1 MPDYTPPQGVQD
13 EAAKAVEWIAEGLA
27 GDGFTATGRRRAQQL
42 ADGVAVSEDVVRR
55 MASYFARHEP
65 DTEAEGFNYG
75 EPGYPTPGRV
85 AWSAWGGDPG
95 RTWAESTLSSL
106 DSEDERGTSTQMSDE
121 TRDMPESIYP
131 VTPRQ
136 AALYDAVE
144 GVAELFGKFDQGIG
158 PDGAHYV
165 AESPFEGM
173 VCSSCVFYEGARACE
188 VVDGDIAP
196 EAVCKL
202 WIIPEALLPG
212 SESEGTDTTRSDMT
226 VNDEY
231 RRTDDGIELPEVE
244 HRRLADVE
252 LRMDGDTPV
261 LEGYALVYE
270 YRYDVAGGPE
280 AGGFTEVISRG
291 AAAKSAGEADVRLLV
306 NHDGVPLARSRG
318 GEGTLELE
326 SDDIGLKVRA
336 ELDPSNPTVQ
346 ELRSAMNRGDLDQM
360 SFAFRIPKGEGRQE
374 WSKDYSLRTIREVQL
389 FDVSVVTYPANP
401 ATVAKLR
408 NDEAPQAEEATDE
421 VVATGRR
428 LDVARAQ
435 FDRLARP

>member
-1 MPDYTPPQGVQD
+1 MT
-13 EAAKAVEWIAEGLA
+13 
-27 GDGFTATGRRRAQQL
+27 
-42 ADGVAVSEDVVRR
+42 
-55 MASYFARHEP
+55 
-65 DTEAEGFNYG
+65 
-75 EPGYPTPGRV
+75 
-85 AWSAWGGDPG
+85 
-95 RTWAESTLSSL
+95 
-106 DSEDERGTSTQMSDE
+106 DE
-121 TRDMPESIYP
+121 TREMPESIYP

-136 AALYDAVE
+136 KALYDAVE
-144 GVAELFGKFDQGIG
+144 GVAELFGKFDQGTG

-173 VCSSCVFYEGARACE
+173 VCSSCVFYGGARGCE

-196 EAVCKL
+196 EGVCKL
-202 WIIPEALLPG
+202 WIIPEALMPG
-212 SESEGTDTTRSDMT
+212 AESEGTDTTEPVRPDMT

-231 RRTDDGIELPEVE
+231 RRTDDGLEVPEVE

-252 LRMDGDTPV
+252 LRMDGDVPV

-270 YRYDVAGGPE
+270 YRYDIGGGPE
-280 AGGFTEVISRG
+280 DGGFTEVIARG

-318 GEGTLELE
+318 GEGTLQLK
-326 SDDIGLKVRA
+326 SDDVGLKVRA
-336 ELDPSNPTVQ
+336 ELDPANPTVQ

-360 SFAFRIPKGEGRQE
+360 SFAFKVPRGEGRQE
-374 WSKDYSLRTIREVQL
+374 WNSDYSLRTIREVQL

-408 NDEAPQAEEATDE
+408 SDEAPVEEATLE
-421 VVATGRR
+421 VVPTRS

-435 FDRLARP
+435 AERLLKA

>member
-1 MPDYTPPQGVQD
+1 M
-13 EAAKAVEWIAEGLA
+13 
-27 GDGFTATGRRRAQQL
+27 
-42 ADGVAVSEDVVRR
+42 
-55 MASYFARHEP
+55 
-65 DTEAEGFNYG
+65 TE
-75 EPGYPTPGRV
+75 
-85 AWSAWGGDPG
+85 
-95 RTWAESTLSSL
+95 
-106 DSEDERGTSTQMSDE
+106 E
-121 TRDMPESIYP
+121 TREMPESIYP

-136 AALYDAVE
+136 KALYDAVE
-144 GVAELFGKFDQGIG
+144 GVAELFGKFDQGTG

-165 AESPFEGM
+165 AESPFDGM
-173 VCSSCVFYEGARACE
+173 VCSSCVFYEGARGCE

-202 WIIPEALLPG
+202 WIIPEALMPG
-212 SESEGTDTTRSDMT
+212 AESEGTDTTEPVRSDMT

-231 RRTDDGIELPEVE
+231 RRTDDGLEVPEVE

-252 LRMDGDTPV
+252 LRMDGDVPV

-270 YRYDVAGGPE
+270 YRYDIGGGPE
-280 AGGFTEVISRG
+280 DGGFTEVIARG

-318 GEGTLELE
+318 GEGTLQLK
-326 SDDIGLKVRA
+326 SDDVGLKVRA
-336 ELDPSNPTVQ
+336 ELDPANPTVQ

-360 SFAFRIPKGEGRQE
+360 SFAFKVPRGEGRQE
-374 WSKDYSLRTIREVQL
+374 WNSDYSLRTIREVQL

-408 NDEAPQAEEATDE
+408 SDEAPVEEATLE
-421 VVATGRR
+421 VVPTRS

-435 FDRLARP
+435 AERLLKA

>member
-1 MPDYTPPQGVQD
+1 MT
-13 EAAKAVEWIAEGLA
+13 
-27 GDGFTATGRRRAQQL
+27 
-42 ADGVAVSEDVVRR
+42 
-55 MASYFARHEP
+55 
-65 DTEAEGFNYG
+65 
-75 EPGYPTPGRV
+75 
-85 AWSAWGGDPG
+85 
-95 RTWAESTLSSL
+95 
-106 DSEDERGTSTQMSDE
+106 DE
-121 TRDMPESIYP
+121 TREMPESIYP

-136 AALYDAVE
+136 KALYDAVE
-144 GVAELFGKFDQGIG
+144 GVAELFGKFDQGTG

-165 AESPFEGM
+165 AESPFDGM
-173 VCSSCVFYEGARACE
+173 VCSSCVFYEGARGCE

-202 WIIPEALLPG
+202 WIIPEALMPG
-212 SESEGTDTTRSDMT
+212 AESEGTDTTEPVRSDMT

-231 RRTDDGIELPEVE
+231 RRTADGIDVPELE

-252 LRMDGDTPV
+252 LRMDDDIPV

-270 YRYDVAGGPE
+270 YKYDIGGGPE
-280 AGGFTEVISRG
+280 EGGFTEVIARG

-318 GEGTLELE
+318 GEGTLQLK
-326 SDDIGLKVRA
+326 SDDVGLKVRA

-360 SFAFRIPKGEGRQE
+360 SFAFKVPRGEGRQE
-374 WSKDYSLRTIREVQL
+374 WSSDYSLRTIREVQL

-408 NDEAPQAEEATDE
+408 SDEAPVEEATLE
-421 VVATGRR
+421 VVPTRS

-435 FDRLARP
+435 AERLLKA

>member
-1 MPDYTPPQGVQD
+1 MT
-13 EAAKAVEWIAEGLA
+13 
-27 GDGFTATGRRRAQQL
+27 
-42 ADGVAVSEDVVRR
+42 
-55 MASYFARHEP
+55 
-65 DTEAEGFNYG
+65 
-75 EPGYPTPGRV
+75 
-85 AWSAWGGDPG
+85 
-95 RTWAESTLSSL
+95 
-106 DSEDERGTSTQMSDE
+106 DE
-121 TRDMPESIYP
+121 TREMPESIYP

-136 AALYDAVE
+136 KALYDAVE
-144 GVAELFGKFDQGIG
+144 GVAELFGKFDQGTG

-165 AESPFEGM
+165 AESPFDGM
-173 VCSSCVFYEGARACE
+173 VCSSCVFYEGARGCE

-202 WIIPEALLPG
+202 WIIPEALMPG
-212 SESEGTDTTRSDMT
+212 AESEGTDTTEPVRPDMT

-231 RRTDDGIELPEVE
+231 RRTADGIDVPELE

-252 LRMDGDTPV
+252 LRMDDDIPV

-270 YRYDVAGGPE
+270 YKYDIGGGPE
-280 AGGFTEVISRG
+280 EGGFTEVIARG

-318 GEGTLELE
+318 GQGTLQLK
-326 SDDIGLKVRA
+326 SDDVGLKVRA
-336 ELDPSNPTVQ
+336 ELDPANPTVQ

-360 SFAFRIPKGEGRQE
+360 SFAFKVPRGEGRQE
-374 WSKDYSLRTIREVQL
+374 WSSDYSLRTIREVQL

-408 NDEAPQAEEATDE
+408 SDEAPVEEATLE
-421 VVATGRR
+421 VVPTRS

-435 FDRLARP
+435 AERLLKA

>member
-1 MPDYTPPQGVQD
+1 MATFDPPKGVQD
-13 EAAKAVEWIAEGLA
+13 EAAMAVEWIADGLA

-42 ADGVAVSEDVVRR
+42 ADGEPVSEDVVRR

-65 DTEAEGFNYG
+65 DTQAEGFHYG
-75 EPGYPTPGRV
+75 EDGFPTPGRV

-95 RTWAESTLSSL
+95 RSWANSTVASL
-106 DSEDERGTSTQMSDE
+106 DGEGDRTGE
-121 TRDMPESIYP
+121 TMTEQREMPETIYP

-136 AALYDAVE
+136 QAQYAAIE
-144 GVAELFGKFDQGIG
+144 GVVELFDKYDQGVG

-165 AESPFEGM
+165 AESPFDGLA
-173 VCSSCVFYEGARACE
+173 CSSCLFYEGARACE
-188 VVDGDIAP
+188 VVAGDIAP
-196 EAVCKL
+196 EGVCKL
-202 WIIPEALLPG
+202 WIIPEALVPA
-212 SESEGTDTTRSDMT
+212 SESEGTDTPARSAMDA
-226 VNDEY
+226 EY
-231 RRTDDGIELPEVE
+231 RLTDDGVETPEVE

-252 LRMDGDTPV
+252 LRMEGDTPV
-261 LEGYALVYE
+261 LDGYALVYE

-291 AAAKSAGEADVRLLV
+291 AAAKSAKEADVRLLV

-318 GEGTLELE
+318 GEGTLSLE

-336 ELDPSNPTVQ
+336 ELDPANPTVQ
-346 ELRSAMNRGDLDQM
+346 ELRSAMARGDLDQM
-360 SFAFRIPKGEGRQE
+360 SFAFRIPKGENRQS
-374 WSKDYSLRTIREVQL
+374 WSDDYTLRTIREVQL

-408 NDEAPQAEEATDE
+408 NDETPTEEATE
-421 VVATGRR
+421 QVVSTGRS

-435 FDRLARP
+435 AERLLGA

>member
-1 MPDYTPPQGVQD
+1 MATFTPPEGVQD
-13 EAAKAVEWIAEGLA
+13 EAAKAVQWITDGLA

-42 ADGVAVSEDVVRR
+42 ADGEPVSEDVVRR
-55 MASYFARHEP
+55 MASYFARHAP
-65 DTEAEGFNYG
+65 DRNAEGFFSG
-75 EPGYPTPGRV
+75 ENGFPTPGRV

-95 RTWAESTLSSL
+95 RTWA
-106 DSEDERGTSTQMSDE
+106 DE
-121 TRDMPESIYP
+121 TIARLDDEGDRTGDDMTEQRELPETIYP

-136 AALYDAVE
+136 QAQYDALE

-165 AESPFEGM
+165 AESPFDGLL
-173 VCSSCVFYEGARACE
+173 CSSCLFYEGARACE
-188 VVDGDIAP
+188 VVNGDIAP
-196 EAVCKL
+196 EGVCKL
-202 WIIPEALLPG
+202 WIIPEALVPA
-212 SESEGTDTTRSDMT
+212 SESEGTDTPMRSEMDA
-226 VNDEY
+226 EY
-231 RRTDDGIELPEVE
+231 RLTDDGVETPEVE

-280 AGGFTEVISRG
+280 AGGFTEVIARG

-306 NHDGVPLARSRG
+306 NHDGVPLARSKG
-318 GEGTLELE
+318 GEGTLRLE

-346 ELRSAMNRGDLDQM
+346 ELRSAMARGDLDQM
-360 SFAFRIPKGEGRQE
+360 SFAFRIPKGENRQE
-374 WSKDYSLRTIREVQL
+374 WSSDYSLRTIREVQL

-408 NDEAPQAEEATDE
+408 NDEAPAEQADAPP
-421 VVATGRR
+421 ATGRS

-435 FDRLARP
+435 AERLLGA

>member
-1 MPDYTPPQGVQD
+1 MT
-13 EAAKAVEWIAEGLA
+13 
-27 GDGFTATGRRRAQQL
+27 
-42 ADGVAVSEDVVRR
+42 
-55 MASYFARHEP
+55 
-65 DTEAEGFNYG
+65 
-75 EPGYPTPGRV
+75 
-85 AWSAWGGDPG
+85 
-95 RTWAESTLSSL
+95 
-106 DSEDERGTSTQMSDE
+106 DE
-121 TRDMPESIYP
+121 TREMPESIYP

-136 AALYDAVE
+136 KALYDAVE
-144 GVAELFGKFDQGIG
+144 GVAELFGKFDQGTG

-165 AESPFEGM
+165 AESPFDGM

-202 WIIPEALLPG
+202 WIIPEALMPG
-212 SESEGTDTTRSDMT
+212 AESEGTDTTEPVRSDMT

-231 RRTDDGIELPEVE
+231 RRTDDGIEVPELE

-252 LRMDGDTPV
+252 LRMDDDIPV
-261 LEGYALVYE
+261 LEGYALIYE
-270 YRYDVAGGPE
+270 YKYDIGGGPE
-280 AGGFTEVISRG
+280 EGGFTEVIARG

-318 GEGTLELE
+318 GQGTLKLK
-326 SDDIGLKVRA
+326 SDDVGLKVRA

-360 SFAFRIPKGEGRQE
+360 SFAFKVPRGEGRQE
-374 WSKDYSLRTIREVQL
+374 WSSDYSLRTIREVQL

-408 NDEAPQAEEATDE
+408 SDEAPVEEATLE
-421 VVATGRR
+421 VVPTRS

-435 FDRLARP
+435 AERLLKA

>member
-1 MPDYTPPQGVQD
+1 MT
-13 EAAKAVEWIAEGLA
+13 
-27 GDGFTATGRRRAQQL
+27 
-42 ADGVAVSEDVVRR
+42 
-55 MASYFARHEP
+55 
-65 DTEAEGFNYG
+65 
-75 EPGYPTPGRV
+75 
-85 AWSAWGGDPG
+85 
-95 RTWAESTLSSL
+95 
-106 DSEDERGTSTQMSDE
+106 DE
-121 TRDMPESIYP
+121 TREMPESIYP

-136 AALYDAVE
+136 KALYDAVE
-144 GVAELFGKFDQGIG
+144 GVAELFGKFDQGTG

-165 AESPFEGM
+165 AESPFDGM
-173 VCSSCVFYEGARACE
+173 VCSSCVFYEGARGCE

-202 WIIPEALLPG
+202 WIIPEALMPG
-212 SESEGTDTTRSDMT
+212 AESEGTDTTEPVRSDMT

-231 RRTDDGIELPEVE
+231 RRTDDGIEVPELE

-252 LRMDGDTPV
+252 LRMDDDIPV

-270 YRYDVAGGPE
+270 YKYDIGGGPE
-280 AGGFTEVISRG
+280 EGGFTEVIARG

-318 GEGTLELE
+318 GQGTLQLK
-326 SDDIGLKVRA
+326 SDDVGLKVRA

-360 SFAFRIPKGEGRQE
+360 SFAFKVPRGEGRQE
-374 WSKDYSLRTIREVQL
+374 WSSDYSLRTIREVQL

-408 NDEAPQAEEATDE
+408 SDEAPVEEATLE
-421 VVATGRR
+421 VVPTRS

-435 FDRLARP
+435 AERLLKA

>member
-1 MPDYTPPQGVQD
+1 M
-13 EAAKAVEWIAEGLA
+13 
-27 GDGFTATGRRRAQQL
+27 
-42 ADGVAVSEDVVRR
+42 
-55 MASYFARHEP
+55 
-65 DTEAEGFNYG
+65 N
-75 EPGYPTPGRV
+75 
-85 AWSAWGGDPG
+85 
-95 RTWAESTLSSL
+95 
-106 DSEDERGTSTQMSDE
+106 DE
-121 TRDMPESIYP
+121 TREMPESIYP

-212 SESEGTDTTRSDMT
+212 SESEGTDTTEPTRSDMT
-226 VNDEY
+226 VNDKY

-270 YRYDVAGGPE
+270 YRYDVAGGPD

-318 GEGTLELE
+318 GEGTLKLE

-336 ELDPSNPTVQ
+336 ELDPANPTVQ

-435 FDRLARP
+435 FDRLARS

>member
-1 MPDYTPPQGVQD
+1 MT
-13 EAAKAVEWIAEGLA
+13 
-27 GDGFTATGRRRAQQL
+27 
-42 ADGVAVSEDVVRR
+42 
-55 MASYFARHEP
+55 
-65 DTEAEGFNYG
+65 
-75 EPGYPTPGRV
+75 
-85 AWSAWGGDPG
+85 
-95 RTWAESTLSSL
+95 
-106 DSEDERGTSTQMSDE
+106 DE
-121 TRDMPESIYP
+121 TREMPESIYP

-136 AALYDAVE
+136 KALYDAVE
-144 GVAELFGKFDQGIG
+144 GVAELFGKFDQGTG

-165 AESPFEGM
+165 AESPFDGM
-173 VCSSCVFYEGARACE
+173 VCSSCVFYEGARGCE

-202 WIIPEALLPG
+202 WIIPEALMPG
-212 SESEGTDTTRSDMT
+212 AESEGTDTTKPVRPDMT

-231 RRTDDGIELPEVE
+231 RRTDDGLDVPEVE

-252 LRMDGDTPV
+252 LRMDGDVPV

-270 YRYDVAGGPE
+270 YRYDIGGGPE
-280 AGGFTEVISRG
+280 DGGFTEVIARG

-318 GEGTLELE
+318 GEGTLQLK
-326 SDDIGLKVRA
+326 SDDVGLKVRA
-336 ELDPSNPTVQ
+336 ELDPANPTVQ

-360 SFAFRIPKGEGRQE
+360 SFAFKVPRGEGRQE
-374 WSKDYSLRTIREVQL
+374 WNSDYSLRTIREVQL

-408 NDEAPQAEEATDE
+408 SDEAPVEEATLE
-421 VVATGRR
+421 VVPTRS

-435 FDRLARP
+435 AERLLKA